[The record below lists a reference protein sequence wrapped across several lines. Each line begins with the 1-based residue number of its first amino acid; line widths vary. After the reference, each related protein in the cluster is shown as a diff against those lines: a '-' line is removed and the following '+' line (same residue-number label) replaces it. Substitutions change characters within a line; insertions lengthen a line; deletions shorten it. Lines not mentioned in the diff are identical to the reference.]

1 MRSPT
6 ETSLFCFDKKILTAA
21 IAGALFS
28 GLGFSAASHANQIEE
43 VSVTAQK
50 REQSVNDIGVSA
62 SAFGGEQMENL
73 GIDSAVDLGAHT
85 PGLVTVNST
94 SGGTPIFAIRGIG
107 LDDFSPNNSSGVG
120 IYTDEVFASN
130 PAFLGGQLFDIERVE
145 VLKGPQGTL
154 YGKNTTGGAINFIT
168 RKPTSEFEAYVDAG
182 IGNYN
187 ARELTG
193 VVSGEVAGEVLG
205 RVSVQMSKADGWQED
220 VETGR
225 EFGGTDRA
233 AARGQ
238 LIFPF
243 AGNGEAI
250 AKVYFT
256 SDKSTPVSPQVS
268 GLAES
273 FGDPSFAALNS
284 AEDVTRVSVGNLD
297 VGRDES
303 GHGASLN
310 LSYGFENFDF
320 VSISAVDSYE
330 REVVD
335 NYGGSAAAI
344 LDLYQDNNISQWSQE
359 FRVISTGDGPVTWIA
374 GINISEDEVDV
385 TDRFDDSFFV
395 TDSVASTFV
404 LNPADVPVQ
413 GWDLLTASY
422 EQVTKSYG
430 AYLHTETALNDSL
443 NLIAGVRYS
452 SDKRSFDGIS
462 TNHDDV
468 YSFNDTVAE
477 LHDSSSESALT
488 GKLGLDWQLNDDLL
502 LYANVANS
510 YKGGAYYGAAILDD
524 VSWAYV
530 EPEQVMSYEAGFK
543 ATLFDASLQL
553 NGAVFSLDYTDRQS
567 LVTIIV
573 DDFSNYLQ
581 FPVADTT
588 LVNVPESKTQGFE
601 LDMQWLPTDNLT
613 LMAGLAYL
621 DSEVTRAPT
630 TAGMRGIQA
639 DPSVNG
645 MADGVSQPFVDALA
659 APLPAGAALSQSP
672 EWSYNGL
679 AAYDLAIGNDLNLR
693 LQTSY
698 SHSDEMT
705 AQLADANA
713 LSGPV
718 SSWDAE
724 AALSDAAEQWRFSAW
739 VKNIGDED
747 GETYAFSSFAG
758 RSFYRQM
765 PTTYGVS
772 VKYSFY

>member
-1 MRSPT
+1 MSEKRQ
-6 ETSLFCFDKKILTAA
+6 LCFDRKSLSAA

-28 GLGFSAASHANQIEE
+28 GAVGAAEIEE

-73 GIDSAVDLGAHT
+73 GIDSAVDIGAHT

-154 YGKNTTGGAINFIT
+154 YGKNTTGGAINFIS

-187 ARELTG
+187 SRELTG
-193 VVSGEVAGEVLG
+193 VINGEIAGEVLG
-205 RVSVQMSKADGWQED
+205 RLSLKSTRADGWQED
-220 VETGR
+220 AETGR
-225 EFGGTDRA
+225 EFGAVDRT

-238 LIFPF
+238 LLFPF

-268 GLAES
+268 GLGEA
-273 FGDPSFAALNS
+273 FGDPSFGALNS
-284 AEDVTRVSVGNLD
+284 ASDASEVNVGDLD

-303 GHGASLN
+303 GYGASLN

-320 VSISAVDSYE
+320 IAISAVDSY
-330 REVVD
+330 RRQVVD

-344 LDLYQDNNISQWSQE
+344 LDLYQDNDIDQWSQE
-359 FRVISTGDGPVTWIA
+359 FRLVGAGDGPLTWIA
-374 GINISEDEVDV
+374 GVNISEDTVDV

-395 TDSVASTFV
+395 TDSVASNFV
-404 LNPADVPVQ
+404 LDPVDLSAR
-413 GWDLLTASY
+413 GWDLLSADY
-422 EQVTKSYG
+422 EQVTRSYG
-430 AYLHTETALNDSL
+430 AYLHTETALNESV

-452 SDKRSFDGIS
+452 NDKRSFDGVS
-462 TNHDDV
+462 SNHDDI
-468 YSFNDTVAE
+468 YSFNDTIAE
-477 LHDSSSESALT
+477 LHDSSSESAVT
-488 GKLGLDWQLNDDLL
+488 GKLGLDWMVYDDLL

-524 VSWAYV
+524 ISWAYV
-530 EPEQVMSYEAGFK
+530 EPEKVLSYEAGFK

-567 LVTIIV
+567 LVTIVV
-573 DDFSNYLQ
+573 DDFSNSLQ

-588 LVNVPESKTQGFE
+588 LVNVPESQTRGFE

-621 DSEVTRAPT
+621 DSEVTRAPGS
-630 TAGMRGIQA
+630 AEMRGIQA
-639 DPSVNG
+639 DPGVNDG
-645 MADGVSQPFVDALA
+645 ADGVNQLFVDALA
-659 APLPAGAALSQSP
+659 APLPAGATLSQSP

-679 AAYDLAIGNDLNLR
+679 AAYDLPIGDDLNLR

-705 AQLADANA
+705 GQLADANA

-718 SSWDAE
+718 RSWDAE
-724 AALSDAAEQWRFSAW
+724 AALSDTAEQWRLSAW
-739 VKNIGDED
+739 IKNIGDED

-758 RSFYRQM
+758 RSFYRQA
-765 PTTYGVS
+765 PTTFGIS
-772 VKYSFY
+772 VRYNFY